1 MSDYAPEQQLRLL
14 EEYNARLE
22 RGIAPTQ
29 REAEAME
36 RLADSTGEAK
46 KRINQLN
53 QEFDKLG
60 KGLQKW
66 TLSTY
71 DGQQGMTAMAGAVEG
86 AAAVVGLMTALIP
99 GFGLLKLAIG
109 GLTALAVAY
118 IKKTSEQADAL
129 FETYQQLN
137 KNGMATAGGM
147 TEVYKNMQSLGYGVE
162 DLKKMQALLR
172 DNSETLANFG
182 GTAATGMQTFVNA
195 AGEIERSNIGQ
206 TFQRM
211 GKTPDEINRGVA
223 MFIRGQQELGIS
235 NRKTY
240 ENLAERAA
248 NYVMELDK
256 LQKLTGQDPESI
268 QKKLD
273 EAYAEQAFNQLQYEL
288 EERYRSTGDLQAKA
302 ALERNRKLAA
312 MLPGEIRTEF
322 IRGVA
327 GDLTALAKTQAVAP
341 GAVALIQSQN
351 YTAEQYIDTV
361 NEGIRNVRK
370 SYGTLFKYNSTN
382 DWLFAVKDMSEIESR
397 YADQSAEQQEDQAKK
412 EQKNQKENLDPN
424 TKAMVDL
431 RISQQNTRD
440 ALQNFVNVG
449 IKPAITAMEAIQEA
463 GTDVFKKLPGAR
475 SDRQDMGGG
484 PPGDLGAKGGVA
496 RTAEELKKMGLI
508 LNSGDVQGNSRLLDE
523 RLIKLAKMVQTQ
535 VPGFRVFTSFNDNFH
550 AEKYSWSEHAK
561 GRAIDFTLDH
571 RPSEEEGQKIVRQLK
586 NMGASYVIDE
596 YNHPSKGATGGHIH
610 ASVSAAR
617 GFEGIITGPVSGYRP
632 DIVMHGKEKLIIT
645 PQKQIPEQTGSRGY
659 DPGLM
664 TLRANKLDS
673 LIEAF
678 RKKHDIV
685 PLIDK
690 LEKLEQL
697 AVVMKRQLDISTN
710 ILQASR

>member
-1 MSDYAPEQQLRLL
+1 MSDYSLEPQHLRLL
-14 EEYNARLE
+14 EEYKTRLE
-22 RGIAPTQ
+22 LGIAPTQ
-29 REAEAME
+29 REAEDME

-46 KRINQLN
+46 KRINELN

-66 TLSTY
+66 TSAMY
-71 DGQQGMTAMAGAVEG
+71 EGQQGMTATAGAVEG
-86 AAAVVGLMTALIP
+86 VAAAFSLVTTLIP
-99 GFGLLKLAIG
+99 GFRLLKLAVG
-109 GLTALAVAY
+109 GLTALAVMY
-118 IKKTSEQADAL
+118 VKKTSEQADAL

-147 TEVYKNMQSLGYGVE
+147 TEVYNNMQRLGYGVK

-182 GTAATGMQTFVNA
+182 GTAATGMQTFANA
-195 AGEIERSNIGQ
+195 AGEIERSNIGR
-206 TFQRM
+206 TFQMM

-312 MLPGEIRTEF
+312 VLPGEIRMEF

-341 GAVALIQSQN
+341 GAVDLIKSQN

-397 YADQSAEQQEDQAKK
+397 YADQSAKQQEDQAKK

-424 TKAMVDL
+424 TKSMVDL

-475 SDRQDMGGG
+475 SGRKDMGGE
-484 PPGDLGAKGGVA
+484 PVDLGAKGGVA
-496 RTAEELKKMGLI
+496 RTSDELRKMGLI
-508 LNSGDVQGNSRLLDE
+508 IRGGDVQADGRLVDE
-523 RLIKLAKMVQTQ
+523 RLIKLAKAAQSQ
-535 VPGFRVFTSFNDNFH
+535 IKGFGVITSINDRFH
-550 AEKYSWSEHAK
+550 AEKYAWSEHAK
-561 GRAIDFTLDH
+561 GRAIDFTLNH
-571 RPSEEEGQKIVRQLK
+571 RPTEEEGQQIVRQLK
-586 NMGASYVIDE
+586 GMGASYVIDE

-617 GFEGIITGPVSGYRP
+617 GFKGTISGPVSGYRP
-632 DIVMHGKEKLIIT
+632 DIVMHGKEKLTIT
-645 PQKQIPEQTGSRGY
+645 PQNQIPNCSVGASVIGKISNV
-659 DPGLM
+659 
-664 TLRANKLDS
+664 NKHAREYKS
-673 LIEAF
+673 
-678 RKKHDIV
+678 
-685 PLIDK
+685 
-690 LEKLEQL
+690 
-697 AVVMKRQLDISTN
+697 
-710 ILQASR
+710 